1 MVDKDL
7 TTVSTKLDQ
16 IPRDTIYTTVRCLN
30 GAGLSTT
37 LSSDGFKILNRSL
50 SINEA
55 FVEVITTGNTQYL
68 PIGKYHGDSSTI
80 KFRWNGFKDDE
91 GINNYLVGFRC
102 V

>member
-7 TTVSTKLDQ
+7 TTVFTKLDQ

-55 FVEVITTGNTQYL
+55 FVEVVTTSDTQYP

-80 KFRWNGFKDDE
+80 TFRWDGFKEDE
-91 GINNYLVGFRC
+91 GINNYVVGFRC
-102 V
+102 L

>member
-7 TTVSTKLDQ
+7 TTASTKLDQ

-30 GAGLSTT
+30 GAGLYTT
-37 LSSDGFKILNRSL
+37 LSSDGFKILNRRL

-55 FVEVITTGNTQYL
+55 FVQVITTSDTQY
-68 PIGKYHGDSSTI
+68 PPFGKYHGDSSTI